1 MNVQHYLDLKSR
13 VAAWIWSR
21 GLGQTTWVADRLFRI
36 LCGDPVLAEYMVSL
50 PLRDLPEVRRALSPS
65 TAQPRQEALETVVRA
80 VIARD
85 WRGLSPWQIDRA
97 SELYICCL
105 GRALLPAAGK
115 RRFDTY
121 DARPDVKVKR
131 VVGVQR

>member
-1 MNVQHYLDLKSR
+1 MNVRHDLNSKSR

-21 GLGQTTWVADRLFRI
+21 RLDQTTHVADRLFRN

-50 PLRDLPEVRRALSPS
+50 PLRDLPEVRRVLSPS
-65 TAQPRQEALETVVRA
+65 SVQPGQEALETLVRA

-97 SELYICCL
+97 SELYIRCL
-105 GRALLPAAGK
+105 GRALLPSAGK
-115 RRFDTY
+115 RRIDTY

-131 VVGVQR
+131 VAGVQR